1 VDRIVWLPSAVLG
14 IALVGI
20 YIVGC
25 LRGRRQFELA
35 VMVNVVLY
43 SSGVVGG
50 TLLVASTFLPKLRD
64 NLSSL
69 WLYILI
75 GGLAVLVVSVRGIY
89 GDVFRR
95 EKPSPS

>member
-1 VDRIVWLPSAVLG
+1 
-14 IALVGI
+14 LVGV
-20 YIVGC
+20 YIIGC
-25 LRGRRQFELA
+25 LRGQRRFELA

-50 TLLVASTFLPKLRD
+50 TLLVASTFVSTLRD
-64 NLSSL
+64 SLASL
-69 WLYILI
+69 WLYVLI

-95 EKPSPS
+95 ERANPADRL